1 MTSEARS
8 SDCLTLKTE
17 NESLAAR
24 CDLDLSQL
32 DGTPEQINRFLHEYA
47 ATDAEDQARR
57 LTEGDEP
64 PEQTAED
71 ERLLDHIW
79 ARLDTTITE
88 RETSQSKLPQ
98 VLQARPH
105 SFVLSDAGRLIFRAQ
120 VAGEEMLDTR
130 LNHSRKFIHLYFAGF
145 VAATEQAM
153 LTDSEDI

>member
-71 ERLLDHIW
+71 ERLLDYIW

-88 RETSQSKLPQ
+88 RKPRNRNYRRFCKRGLT
-98 VLQARPH
+98 H
-105 SFVLSDAGRLIFRAQ
+105 SFSQ
-120 VAGEEMLDTR
+120 T
-130 LNHSRKFIHLYFAGF
+130 
-145 VAATEQAM
+145 QA
-153 LTDSEDI
+153 D